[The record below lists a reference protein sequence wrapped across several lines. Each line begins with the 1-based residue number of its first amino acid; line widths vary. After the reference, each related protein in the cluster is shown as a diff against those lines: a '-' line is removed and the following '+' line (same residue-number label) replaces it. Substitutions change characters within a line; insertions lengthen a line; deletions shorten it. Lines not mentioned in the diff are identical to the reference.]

1 MVNDLEEG
9 KDVVVQGIL
18 VVGVSKGRVVE
29 TRLEALT
36 CIVKIQLY
44 TFRAAIGHVRLPT
57 CFSGFS
63 LSFGLM
69 PLKMDLDSIEKFS
82 I

>member
-1 MVNDLEEG
+1 MVSKKG

-36 CIVKIQLY
+36 CIVNTQLY
-44 TFRAAIGHVRLPT
+44 TFRAAIGHVWLPT
-57 CFSGFS
+57 CLSGFS
-63 LSFGLM
+63 FIFWAYA
-69 PLKMDLDSIEKFS
+69 LKNGS
-82 I
+82 